1 MTTRELEMITTVGAG
16 CWATLAQI
24 APSVAPDA
32 ATVDHTL
39 KLITTIGAASPS
51 AILGFAAYTL
61 WKRYTT
67 REDKLSELQER
78 NIAALQRV
86 ADALDRQ
93 HAQPR
98 A

>member
-1 MTTRELEMITTVGAG
+1 MTTRELELMTTVGAG
-16 CWATLAQI
+16 AWAMIAQV
-24 APSVAPDA
+24 APSLTPDDPA
-32 ATVDHTL
+32 L

-93 HAQPR
+93 QAQPR

>member
-1 MTTRELEMITTVGAG
+1 MTTRELELMTTVGAG
-16 CWATLAQI
+16 AWAMIAQV

-32 ATVDHTL
+32 SQVDPAL

-93 HAQPR
+93 QAQPR

>member
-16 CWATLAQI
+16 LWGTVAQI
-24 APSVAPDA
+24 TPTAPDA
-32 ATVDHTL
+32 SVGASLALLQQVATL
-39 KLITTIGAASPS
+39 SPS
-51 AILGFAAYTL
+51 AILAFAAYTL
-61 WKRYTT
+61 WRRYTT

-86 ADALDRQ
+86 ADALDKQ
-93 HAQPR
+93 AQPR

>member
-1 MTTRELEMITTVGAG
+1 MTTRELELMTTVGAG
-16 CWATLAQI
+16 AWAMVAQVAEVPDVSVSGTVALMKQVATL
-24 APSVAPDA
+24 
-32 ATVDHTL
+32 
-39 KLITTIGAASPS
+39 SPS
-51 AILGFAAYTL
+51 AILAFAAYTL

-93 HAQPR
+93 QAQPR